1 MTDLDAFRARCRA
14 FLDEPV
20 EQLDGNWAT
29 GIAFQRRLF
38 DAGLAG
44 LTVPAI
50 YGGQGL
56 GPEYDE
62 VLQEE
67 AAGHHLP
74 TGVFTITLGM
84 CVPVLLQHGTEEQK
98 RRHIPPMLRADEIWC
113 QLFSEPNAGS
123 DIAGAQLRAIRDG
136 DEWVLT
142 GQKVWT
148 SSAERAAFG
157 MCIARTD
164 PDVPKHRG
172 LTMFIVP
179 MDTPGITIRP
189 LVQAT
194 GDAEFNEVFF
204 DEAHVPAES
213 LLGEPGKGWAVTIS
227 MLMNERTSLGA
238 AGDSLLSGHTE
249 PVLAE
254 ARRSGATTGVDRQ
267 VLADLYVREEIQRYV
282 ALQVRAAAEA
292 GREPGPGGSIAKL
305 AGSDLVR
312 RAATAHI
319 HQRGAAGMAWEA
331 DDTEAAAAARAF
343 VHAPSLSIAGGTSE
357 IQRNIIGER
366 VLGLPREPEVDKDV
380 PFRDVHQNRP

>member
-1 MTDLDAFRARCRA
+1 M
-14 FLDEPV
+14 
-20 EQLDGNWAT
+20 
-29 GIAFQRRLF
+29 
-38 DAGLAG
+38 
-44 LTVPAI
+44 
-50 YGGQGL
+50 
-56 GPEYDE
+56 
-62 VLQEE
+62 LQEE

-172 LTMFIVP
+172 LTMFVVP
-179 MDTPGITIRP
+179 MDAPGITIRP

-204 DEAHVPAES
+204 DEARIPADS
-213 LLGEPGKGWAVTIS
+213 RARRARQGLGGHHLDAD
-227 MLMNERTSLGA
+227 ERADVARRGRRLAAQRPHRGRAARRPAPSAATARCSPICTS
-238 AGDSLLSGHTE
+238 
-249 PVLAE
+249 
-254 ARRSGATTGVDRQ
+254 ARRSSATSPSRS
-267 VLADLYVREEIQRYV
+267 APR
-282 ALQVRAAAEA
+282 AEA

-319 HQRGAAGMAWEA
+319 HQRGAAGMAWEP
-331 DDTEAAAAARAF
+331 DDAEAAAAARAF

-366 VLGLPREPEVDKDV
+366 VLGLPREPEVDKGV
-380 PFRDVHQNRP
+380 PFRDVQQNRP

>member
-1 MTDLDAFRARCRA
+1 MPT
-14 FLDEPV
+14 
-20 EQLDGNWAT
+20 
-29 GIAFQRRLF
+29 
-38 DAGLAG
+38 
-44 LTVPAI
+44 I

-56 GPEYDE
+56 AAEYDE

-179 MDTPGITIRP
+179 MDAPGHHHPT
-189 LVQAT
+189 A
-194 GDAEFNEVFF
+194 G
-204 DEAHVPAES
+204 
-213 LLGEPGKGWAVTIS
+213 AV
-227 MLMNERTSLGA
+227 
-238 AGDSLLSGHTE
+238 H
-249 PVLAE
+249 
-254 ARRSGATTGVDRQ
+254 RRRGV
-267 VLADLYVREEIQRYV
+267 
-282 ALQVRAAAEA
+282 
-292 GREPGPGGSIAKL
+292 
-305 AGSDLVR
+305 
-312 RAATAHI
+312 
-319 HQRGAAGMAWEA
+319 QRGVLRRGPRPGRAP
-331 DDTEAAAAARAF
+331 AR
-343 VHAPSLSIAGGTSE
+343 
-357 IQRNIIGER
+357 
-366 VLGLPREPEVDKDV
+366 
-380 PFRDVHQNRP
+380 